1 PEHDAQVARGPV
13 LPLAGDWTID
23 SFSTHLGEQAL
34 FEKRPEREVF
44 LGYRRWAFESAAI
57 DLALR
62 QNGLTLGE
70 AVGRELR
77 PLTYV
82 VSMRLGEPP
91 ALGGLQ
97 GWFPPS

>member
-1 PEHDAQVARGPV
+1 MPRRGRSP
-13 LPLAGDWTID
+13 GR
-23 SFSTHLGEQAL
+23 SGRSSEQPL
-34 FEKRPEREVF
+34 FEHPPDRDVY
-44 LGYRRWAFESAAI
+44 LDYRRWAFESAAL

-91 ALGGLQ
+91 SLEVLHA
-97 GWFPPS
+97 